1 MAGQNIWDTLSSKVR
16 GGPMSFSMFGIAVVA
31 FAIGFSLSLEDWM
44 SSYEG
49 LIYLEQ
55 AFGVRTVSWEWMRL
69 VMAITPWVGQIV
81 FLGLWSLDTS
91 RKWALVAAIM
101 WFVLDFISDVQFR
114 SDAML
119 FPLDGSGMKLNR
131 TVLVSALLTFIY
143 FTIGAELFIT
153 ASSAMVVTLFPDAI
167 KEFAKLRASITV
179 AFRDAE
185 KILRDAG
192 KPAGGGGGNSGG
204 GGQNNSRNQQQRNQ
218 PRNQQQQRQRDVP
231 QGQPRREPALDL
243 AQLLNELDE

>member
-1 MAGQNIWDTLSSKVR
+1 MSGQNIWDTLSSKVR

-31 FAIGFSLSLEDWM
+31 FVIGFSLSLEDWM

-49 LIYLEQ
+49 LLFLEQ

-91 RKWALVAAIM
+91 RKWALAAAIL

-192 KPAGGGGGNSGG
+192 KPGGGGNSGG
-204 GGQNNSRNQQQRNQ
+204 GGQSNN
-218 PRNQQQQRQRDVP
+218 RNQQQQRQRDVP
-231 QGQPRREPALDL
+231 QGQPRRDNGTPNL
-243 AQLLNELDE
+243 AQLLNDLDE

>member
-16 GGPMSFSMFGIAVVA
+16 GGPMSFSMFGIALVA
-31 FAIGFSLSLEDWM
+31 FVIGFSLSLEDWM

-49 LIYLEQ
+49 LLFLEQ

-91 RKWALVAAIM
+91 RKWALAAAIL

-192 KPAGGGGGNSGG
+192 KPGGGGNSGG
-204 GGQNNSRNQQQRNQ
+204 GGQNNNRHNNRN
-218 PRNQQQQRQRDVP
+218 QQRQRDVP
-231 QGQPRREPALDL
+231 QGQPRRDSTPNL
-243 AQLLNELDE
+243 AQLLDDLDE

>member
-16 GGPMSFSMFGIAVVA
+16 GGPMSLSMFGIALVA
-31 FAIGFSLSLEDWM
+31 FVIGASLSLEDWM

-49 LIYLEQ
+49 LLYLEQ

-91 RKWALVAAIM
+91 RKWALAAAIL

-119 FPLDGSGMKLNR
+119 FPLDGSGMELNR

-185 KILRDAG
+185 RILKQAG
-192 KPAGGGGGNSGG
+192 QRGGNSGG
-204 GGQNNSRNQQQRNQ
+204 GNNRHQQRNQ
-218 PRNQQQQRQRDVP
+218 PRRDVP
-231 QGQPRREPALDL
+231 QGQPRRETPNL
-243 AQLLNELDE
+243 AELLSDLDE

>member
-16 GGPMSFSMFGIAVVA
+16 GGPMSFSMFGIALVA
-31 FAIGFSLSLEDWM
+31 FVIGFSLSLEDWM

-49 LIYLEQ
+49 LLFLEQ

-91 RKWALVAAIM
+91 RKWALAAAIL

-119 FPLDGSGMKLNR
+119 FPLDGSGVNFDR
-131 TVLVSALLTFIY
+131 TVFVSALLTFIY

-192 KPAGGGGGNSGG
+192 KPGGGGNSGG
-204 GGQNNSRNQQQRNQ
+204 GGQNNNRHNNRN
-218 PRNQQQQRQRDVP
+218 QQRQRDVP
-231 QGQPRREPALDL
+231 QGQPRRDSTPNL
-243 AQLLNELDE
+243 AQLLNDLDE

>member
-1 MAGQNIWDTLSSKVR
+1 MSGQNIWDTLSSKVR
-16 GGPMSFSMFGIAVVA
+16 GGPMSLSMFTIAVVA
-31 FAIGFSLSLEDWM
+31 FVIGFSLSLEDWM

-49 LIYLEQ
+49 LLYLEQ

-91 RKWALVAAIM
+91 RKWALAAAIL

-185 KILRDAG
+185 RILKQAEQR
-192 KPAGGGGGNSGG
+192 GGNSGG
-204 GGQNNSRNQQQRNQ
+204 GNNNRHQQRNQ
-218 PRNQQQQRQRDVP
+218 PRRDVP
-231 QGQPRREPALDL
+231 QGQPRRDVPNL
-243 AQLLNELDE
+243 AELLSDLDE

>member
-1 MAGQNIWDTLSSKVR
+1 MSGQNIWDTLSSKVR
-16 GGPMSFSMFGIAVVA
+16 GGPMSLSMFTIAVVA
-31 FAIGFSLSLEDWM
+31 FVIGFSLSLEDWM

-49 LIYLEQ
+49 LLYLEQ

-91 RKWALVAAIM
+91 RKWALAAAIL

-119 FPLDGSGMKLNR
+119 FPLDGSGVNFDR
-131 TVLVSALLTFIY
+131 TVFVSALLTFIY

-192 KPAGGGGGNSGG
+192 KPGGGGNSGG
-204 GGQNNSRNQQQRNQ
+204 GGQSNN
-218 PRNQQQQRQRDVP
+218 RNQQQQRQRDVP
-231 QGQPRREPALDL
+231 QGQPRRDNGTPNL
-243 AQLLNELDE
+243 AQLLNDLDE

>member
-16 GGPMSFSMFGIAVVA
+16 GGPMSFSMFGIALVA
-31 FAIGFSLSLEDWM
+31 FVIGFSLSLEDWM

-49 LIYLEQ
+49 LLFLEQ

-91 RKWALVAAIM
+91 RKWALAAAIL

-119 FPLDGSGMKLNR
+119 FPLDGSGMELNR

-192 KPAGGGGGNSGG
+192 KPGGGGNSGG
-204 GGQNNSRNQQQRNQ
+204 GGQNNNRHNNRN
-218 PRNQQQQRQRDVP
+218 QQRQRDVP
-231 QGQPRREPALDL
+231 QGQPRRDSTPNL
-243 AQLLNELDE
+243 AQLLNDLEE

>member
-31 FAIGFSLSLEDWM
+31 FVIGFSLSLEDWM

-49 LIYLEQ
+49 LLFLEQ

-91 RKWALVAAIM
+91 RKWALAAAIL

-192 KPAGGGGGNSGG
+192 KPGGGGNSGG
-204 GGQNNSRNQQQRNQ
+204 GGQSNNRHNN
-218 PRNQQQQRQRDVP
+218 RNQQQQRQRDVP
-231 QGQPRREPALDL
+231 QGQPRRDNGTPNL
-243 AQLLNELDE
+243 AQLLNDLDE

>member
-16 GGPMSFSMFGIAVVA
+16 GGPMSLSMFGIALVA
-31 FAIGFSLSLEDWM
+31 FAIGASLSLEDWM

-49 LIYLEQ
+49 LLYLEQ

-91 RKWALVAAIM
+91 RKWALAAAIL

-119 FPLDGSGMKLNR
+119 FPLDGSGMELNR

-185 KILRDAG
+185 RILKQAEQR
-192 KPAGGGGGNSGG
+192 GGNSGG
-204 GGQNNSRNQQQRNQ
+204 GNNRHQQRNQ
-218 PRNQQQQRQRDVP
+218 PRRDVP
-231 QGQPRREPALDL
+231 QGQPRRETTNL
-243 AQLLNELDE
+243 AELLSDLDE

>member
-1 MAGQNIWDTLSSKVR
+1 MGELLESWLLAGEKESEVWS
-16 GGPMSFSMFGIAVVA
+16 A
-31 FAIGFSLSLEDWM
+31 
-44 SSYEG
+44 
-49 LIYLEQ
+49 
-55 AFGVRTVSWEWMRL
+55 
-69 VMAITPWVGQIV
+69 GQIV

-91 RKWALVAAIM
+91 RKWALAAAIL

-192 KPAGGGGGNSGG
+192 KPGGGGNSGG
-204 GGQNNSRNQQQRNQ
+204 GGQSNN
-218 PRNQQQQRQRDVP
+218 RNQQQQRQRDVP
-231 QGQPRREPALDL
+231 QGQPRRDNGTPNL
-243 AQLLNELDE
+243 AQLLNDLDE